1 MTRTASAEATTIN
14 AVGGFD
20 LKSASPQ
27 RLEAIEH
34 GHIAGHTPEE
44 PSNPN
49 AFNQGPAALTHID
62 LLLLRRRRRLPSLLC
77 STSVAMVF
85 TFALVLVALVL
96 VLVLV
101 VVVTCSSKRISPGLT
116 RHILSDPEHS

>member
-1 MTRTASAEATTIN
+1 MTRTASAEATTT
-14 AVGGFD
+14 VGGFD

-62 LLLLRRRRRLPSLLC
+62 LLLLLRRRRLPSLLC

-85 TFALVLVALVL
+85 TFA
-96 VLVLV
+96 LVLV